1 MRVYARKS
9 LIGECDFD
17 EMFKVTEAGMKFYF
31 DLFGKQY
38 PFNKYD

>member
-9 LIGECDFD
+9 LIEECNFE
-17 EMFKVTEAGMKFYF
+17 EMFNVTQAGMKFYF